1 MGSLYCHD
9 HLHEGEVILFE
20 YDYLTSHDLI
30 GSDKAVTGTFVIP
43 AIDEK
48 EILGNEYFLEIRHF
62 CGYDYDKFRVCHKK
76 STMTIDYV
84 EDYGYIYYDKINL
97 ENMKFE
103 ETCDKSFRPW
113 DVRKKL
119 DNIKWANPFKTD
131 IYNITIGE
139 GVM

>member
-1 MGSLYCHD
+1 MSSVLLISILCFIQSIKSELRFVVMGSLYCHD

-30 GSDKAVTGTFVIP
+30 GSDKAVTGTFIIP

-48 EILGNEYFLEIRHF
+48 EILGNEYFLEIHHF
-62 CGYDYDKFRVCHKK
+62 CGYDYDKF
-76 STMTIDYV
+76 V
-84 EDYGYIYYDKINL
+84 EI
-97 ENMKFE
+97 
-103 ETCDKSFRPW
+103 CDKSFRPW

-131 IYNITIGE
+131 IYNVTIGE